1 MVSKRGSSRS
11 AVSGRKG
18 GASSS
23 KAKASSSTAKASSR
37 ARPGSKTKPASK
49 AKPGSKVGLRPRVH
63 ELTGGWLRVDGVN
76 GGPRFHFF
84 GQTFFLAGSGADA
97 GNCRPQQCLPC
108 QKGTFSV
115 ESQFAGNNTF
125 GIGPSIVNNQY
136 HETISYAGSLHFVGQ
151 GTLSDTRGS
160 TDSRKSRAIVLAPFT
175 LSGNLVGLDGPEGI
189 QDKPELFNLSIR
201 GRGIAVVELDVDTS
215 APPGFL
221 YNFRSVTY
229 DITHFTLPP
238 KL

>member
-1 MVSKRGSSRS
+1 MTSTGGSSGRGG
-11 AVSGRKG
+11 SGSK
-18 GASSS
+18 AEPSS
-23 KAKASSSTAKASSR
+23 K
-37 ARPGSKTKPASK
+37 PGPHGHGHA
-49 AKPGSKVGLRPRVH
+49 H
-63 ELTGGWLRVDGVN
+63 EHALTGGWLRVDGVN

-84 GQTFFLAGSGADA
+84 GQHFFLAGSGADA

-108 QKGTFSV
+108 QQGAFSV

-136 HETISYAGSLHFVGQ
+136 YETISYAGSLHLVGQ

-160 TDSRKSRAIVLAPFT
+160 SDARKSRAIVLAPFT

-189 QDKPELFNLSIR
+189 QDKPELFNLSIY

-229 DITHFTLPP
+229 DITEFTLPAGF
-238 KL
+238 

>member
-1 MVSKRGSSRS
+1 MTS
-11 AVSGRKG
+11 KG
-18 GASSS
+18 GSSS
-23 KAKASSSTAKASSR
+23 KGGSGSNAEASS
-37 ARPGSKTKPASK
+37 
-49 AKPGSKVGLRPRVH
+49 KPGPHGHGHGHAHGH
-63 ELTGGWLRVDGVN
+63 ELTGGWLRVDGVD
-76 GGPRFHFF
+76 GGARFHFF
-84 GQTFFLAGSGADA
+84 GHHFFLAGSGADA

-108 QKGTFSV
+108 QKGVFSV

-136 HETISYAGSLHFVGQ
+136 YETISYAGSLHLVGQ

-175 LSGNLVGLDGPEGI
+175 ISGNLVGLDGPEGI
-189 QDKPELFNLSIR
+189 QDKPELFNLSIH

-215 APPGFL
+215 TPPGFL

-229 DITHFTLPP
+229 DITEFTLPSGV
-238 KL
+238 

>member
-1 MVSKRGSSRS
+1 MSSTGGSSR
-11 AVSGRKG
+11 KG
-18 GASSS
+18 GSGSKAEASS
-23 KAKASSSTAKASSR
+23 
-37 ARPGSKTKPASK
+37 
-49 AKPGSKVGLRPRVH
+49 KPGPHGPGH
-63 ELTGGWLRVDGVN
+63 GHAHGHALTGGWLRVDGVN

-84 GQTFFLAGSGADA
+84 GQHFFLAGSGADA

-108 QKGTFSV
+108 QKGAFSV

-136 HETISYAGSLHFVGQ
+136 HETISYAGSLHLVGQ

-175 LSGNLVGLDGPEGI
+175 ISGNLVGLDGPEGL
-189 QDKPELFNLSIR
+189 QDKPELFNLSIY

-215 APPGFL
+215 TPPGFL

-229 DITHFTLPP
+229 DITEFTLPAGV
-238 KL
+238 

>member
-1 MVSKRGSSRS
+1 MSS
-11 AVSGRKG
+11 KG
-18 GASSS
+18 GSSS
-23 KAKASSSTAKASSR
+23 KAGSSR
-37 ARPGSKTKPASK
+37 KSEPSSK
-49 AKPGSKVGLRPRVH
+49 AGPSSKPEASGKAGSRGNAH
-63 ELTGGWLRVDGVN
+63 ALTGGWLRVDGVQ

-84 GQTFFLAGSGADA
+84 GQHFFLAGSGADA

-136 HETISYAGSLHFVGQ
+136 YETISYAGLIQIVGQ

-160 TDSRKSRAIVLAPFT
+160 SDSRKSRAIVLTPFT

-189 QDKPELFNLSIR
+189 QDKPELFDLPIHGS
-201 GRGIAVVELDVDTS
+201 GIAVVEFDVVTS
-215 APPGFL
+215 TAP
-221 YNFRSVTY
+221 FRYVFHSVTY
-229 DITHFTLPP
+229 DITKFTLPK

>member
-1 MVSKRGSSRS
+1 MASKGGSSGKEQAS
-11 AVSGRKG
+11 SKG
-18 GASSS
+18 GSSGKAEASSKS
-23 KAKASSSTAKASSR
+23 APHGHGHAHS
-37 ARPGSKTKPASK
+37 
-49 AKPGSKVGLRPRVH
+49 H
-63 ELTGGWLRVDGVN
+63 ELTAGWLRVDGVN

-84 GQTFFLAGSGADA
+84 GHHFFLAGTGADA

-108 QKGTFSV
+108 QKGNFSV
-115 ESQFAGNNTF
+115 ESQFSGNNTF

-136 HETISYAGSLHFVGQ
+136 YETISYAGSLHLVGQ

-175 LSGNLVGLDGPEGI
+175 LTGNLVGLDGPEGI
-189 QDKPELFNLSIR
+189 QDKPELFNLSIH
-201 GRGIAVVELDVDTS
+201 GSGIAVVELDVDTS
-215 APPGFL
+215 SPPGFL

-229 DITHFTLPP
+229 DITHFTLPA

>member
-1 MVSKRGSSRS
+1 MSSKKGSRS
-11 AVSGRKG
+11 KG
-18 GASSS
+18 GASSKRGASS
-23 KAKASSSTAKASSR
+23 KAGTNSKAKASSR
-37 ARPGSKTKPASK
+37 ARATSK
-49 AKPGSKVGLRPRVH
+49 AKVSSKAKAARKGVPRKHVH
-63 ELTGGWLRVDGVN
+63 ELTSGWLRVDGVD

-84 GQTFFLAGSGADA
+84 GQDFFLAGSGADS

-136 HETISYAGSLHFVGQ
+136 HETISYAGSLHIVGQ
-151 GTLSDTRGS
+151 GKLSDIRGS

-175 LSGNLVGLDGPEGI
+175 ISGNLVGLDGPEGI
-189 QDKPELFNLSIR
+189 QDKPELFNLSIE
-201 GRGIAVVELDVDTS
+201 GAGIAVVELDVDTS

-238 KL
+238 KLL

>member
-1 MVSKRGSSRS
+1 MTSTGGSSR
-11 AVSGRKG
+11 KG
-18 GASSS
+18 GSGSKAEASS
-23 KAKASSSTAKASSR
+23 
-37 ARPGSKTKPASK
+37 
-49 AKPGSKVGLRPRVH
+49 KPGPHGPGH
-63 ELTGGWLRVDGVN
+63 GHAHGHALTGGWLRVDGVN

-84 GQTFFLAGSGADA
+84 GQHFFLAGSGADA

-108 QKGTFSV
+108 QKGAFSV

-136 HETISYAGSLHFVGQ
+136 HETISYAGSLHLVGQ

-175 LSGNLVGLDGPEGI
+175 ISGNLVGLDGPEGL
-189 QDKPELFNLSIR
+189 QDKPELFNLSIY

-215 APPGFL
+215 TPPGFL

-229 DITHFTLPP
+229 DITEFTLPAGV
-238 KL
+238 

>member
-1 MVSKRGSSRS
+1 MTSTGGSSR
-11 AVSGRKG
+11 KG
-18 GASSS
+18 GSGSKAEASS
-23 KAKASSSTAKASSR
+23 
-37 ARPGSKTKPASK
+37 
-49 AKPGSKVGLRPRVH
+49 KPGPHGPGH
-63 ELTGGWLRVDGVN
+63 GHAHGHALTGGWLRVDGVN
-76 GGPRFHFF
+76 GAPRFHFF
-84 GQTFFLAGSGADA
+84 GQHFFLAGSGADA

-108 QKGTFSV
+108 QKGAFSV

-136 HETISYAGSLHFVGQ
+136 HETISYAGSLHLVGQ

-175 LSGNLVGLDGPEGI
+175 ISGNLVGLDGPEGL
-189 QDKPELFNLSIR
+189 QDKPELFNLSIY

-215 APPGFL
+215 TPPGFL

-229 DITHFTLPP
+229 DITEFTLPAGV
-238 KL
+238 

>member
-1 MVSKRGSSRS
+1 MSSKGESRS
-11 AVSGRKG
+11 KA
-18 GASSS
+18 GAHG
-23 KAKASSSTAKASSR
+23 KAHA
-37 ARPGSKTKPASK
+37 
-49 AKPGSKVGLRPRVH
+49 
-63 ELTGGWLRVDGVN
+63 LTGGWLRVDGVA
-76 GGPRFHFF
+76 GGPRFHLF
-84 GQTFFLAGSGADA
+84 GEHFFLAGSGADA
-97 GNCRPQQCLPC
+97 GNCRPQQCIPC

-125 GIGPSIVNNQY
+125 GIGPSVVNNQY
-136 HETISYAGSLHFVGQ
+136 FETISYAGSLHLVGQ
-151 GTLSDTRGS
+151 GNLSDTRGS

-175 LSGNLVGLDGPEGI
+175 ISGNLVGLDGPEGI
-189 QDKPELFNLSIR
+189 QDKPELFNLSIH
-201 GRGIAVVELDVDTS
+201 GSGIAVVELDVDTS

>member
-1 MVSKRGSSRS
+1 MPSRGEASSKRSGGKAEPSSE
-11 AVSGRKG
+11 
-18 GASSS
+18 
-23 KAKASSSTAKASSR
+23 
-37 ARPGSKTKPASK
+37 PGPHGHGHA
-49 AKPGSKVGLRPRVH
+49 H
-63 ELTGGWLRVDGVN
+63 EHALTGGWLRVDGVN

-84 GQTFFLAGSGADA
+84 GQHFFLAGSGADA

-108 QKGTFSV
+108 QKGAFSV

-125 GIGPSIVNNQY
+125 GIGPSIVHNQY
-136 HETISYAGSLHFVGQ
+136 YETISYAGSLHLVGQ

-160 TDSRKSRAIVLAPFT
+160 SDSRKSLAIVLAPFT

-189 QDKPELFNLSIR
+189 QDKPELFNLSIY

-229 DITHFTLPP
+229 DITEFTLPAAA
-238 KL
+238 